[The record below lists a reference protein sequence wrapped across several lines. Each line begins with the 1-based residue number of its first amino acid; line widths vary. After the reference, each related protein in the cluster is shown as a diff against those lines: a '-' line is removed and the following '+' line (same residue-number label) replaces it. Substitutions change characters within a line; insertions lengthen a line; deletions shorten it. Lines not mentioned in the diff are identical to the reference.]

1 MLHSNLIW
9 LRWGPLRPTFAKHD
23 MIFSLAI
30 NEVKSLTF
38 LFGDWFSSCWST
50 SAKLVTENV
59 LRIVSL
65 KVYKF
70 KNKLLSFRP
79 YSRKVCIVGCED
91 QRKAGT
97 GKERA
102 GNVKKGKQKK
112 LHDQYHNIS

>member
-1 MLHSNLIW
+1 
-9 LRWGPLRPTFAKHD
+9 

-30 NEVKSLTF
+30 NKVKSLTF

-79 YSRKVCIVGCED
+79 YSRKVCIVGCEGR
-91 QRKAGT
+91 RKAGT

-102 GNVKKGKQKK
+102 GSEINIFVKKGKQKK
-112 LHDQYHNIS
+112 LHDQCHNIL